1 MDHMKEGSTS
11 SAYSIAGHEIV
22 LKA

>member
-11 SAYSIAGHEIV
+11 SAYSIAGHAIV